1 MRLCPR
7 AKTIND
13 DVIRARYNYA
23 TQSVR
28 YAKLH
33 HYLAVSVVQGSFQA
47 MIVST
52 PSRMQCLPVQRQHN
66 SVQAFSTARLK
77 EHLRMV
83 TNLIESGNKD
93 LTKSQKDF
101 IATFSCINSTTS
113 KRHTDRNVLG
123 MSRVFR
129 ADLRGSAAMPL
140 AWNET

>member
-1 MRLCPR
+1 
-7 AKTIND
+7 
-13 DVIRARYNYA
+13 
-23 TQSVR
+23 
-28 YAKLH
+28 
-33 HYLAVSVVQGSFQA
+33 
-47 MIVST
+47 MIVSA

-66 SVQAFSTARLK
+66 SVQAFSTARLQ

-83 TNLIESGNKD
+83 TNLIESSNKD

-101 IATFSCINSTTS
+101 IAT